1 MGIHSKT
8 SIDEEILIGEELT
21 EEETIN
27 HYKRI
32 EKIVFKKDDKSR
44 NKTN

>member
-1 MGIHSKT
+1 MGVHCKT

-32 EKIVFKKDDKSR
+32 EKLVFKKDDKSS
-44 NKTN
+44 NKIN